1 MPTKNSRFLSVV
13 LVASSW
19 LLPAQAADA
28 PAQPQARSGIEEV
41 VVVFKCHYDIGFT
54 DSVPKVM
61 EAYRTTIMDKV
72 LQTAEVLN
80 QPEEPRKFSW
90 AIPGWPL
97 TQVLGAEQTPE
108 RRAKV
113 LAALRDG
120 TVSVLA
126 EPFTPETEVLELEDA
141 VQSLA
146 FSSRICRSAGLE
158 LPLSAKF
165 SDVPSQ
171 SWLLPTLL
179 HHAGIKFLHLGS
191 NPAAGVAKV
200 PPLFWWEGP
209 DGSRLLTAYTTD
221 YGSAEVPPAN
231 WPHRTWLAMLVNG
244 DNQGPQSADKVRE
257 RLDRIQKKFPNAKIT
272 VGSLDDFA
280 RAFLKNDA
288 DHLATLPVVRGDM
301 PDTWIHGLQS
311 MPIESALARRGRP
324 SLSVLGA
331 LDTSLHAWGLTPSP
345 VAPVLTA
352 AFEQSLLYGEH
363 TFGLDM
369 KKVGYRYGEEF
380 TKAYADGKYRSSDA
394 IFEVHRNYAR
404 TMTGLVEP
412 ALAERTS
419 ALAAAVAVSGPRLV
433 VVNPLPWTR
442 DAEVVCKVGET
453 TIAALRPAEGGPA
466 IPVTIADGTVRFLA
480 RDLPA
485 GGYRTYVP
493 VTVAPPVVTH
503 SGPAQTLA
511 NRFFRLTWSEAGV
524 TSVVDLRTGR
534 ELLRRGGVLG
544 QYRYELF
551 SAADVADY
559 TSTYLRSKADW
570 AFKDMGKFGLP
581 ADAAHAE
588 AAPTILTAKVETDAS
603 GQTLVL
609 TSAKEGILTDP
620 IRLSVRLPDDQPWIE
635 VAWTI
640 DNKTIDPW
648 PEAGWLNFPFAI
660 DQPKV
665 SLGRLGGPIDPAKD
679 VVPGTNRDVFC
690 LSTGLTVTG
699 ADGAGVGLCPLDSP
713 LVSLGRPGLWRYTQD
728 VRPAS
733 AEVFVNLFNN
743 QWSTNY
749 PLFVGGS
756 WTSRV
761 RLWTVAANASSES
774 ALITPSWEARSP
786 ALSAFSTAASGKLPP
801 TRSGLTVSRKG
812 VLVTAFAPD
821 TDAEGTVLRL
831 WEQAGVGGTCQVTLP
846 EGLTVNAVQPI
857 DLRGQLQGAPIPVR
871 MGTFEVTLVAYA
883 PRSLRLTIR

>member
-1 MPTKNSRFLSVV
+1 M
-13 LVASSW
+13 
-19 LLPAQAADA
+19 LLPTHAADA
-28 PAQPQARSGIEEV
+28 PTQPQARSGIEEV

-80 QPEEPRKFSW
+80 QPGAPLKFSW
-90 AIPGWPL
+90 AMPGWPL

-108 RRAKV
+108 RREKV
-113 LAALRDG
+113 LTALRNG
-120 TVSVLA
+120 TVSVMA
-126 EPFTPETEVLELEDA
+126 QPFTPETEVLELEDV

-146 FSSRICRSAGLE
+146 FSSRICRSAGLD

-179 HHAGIKFLHLGS
+179 HRAGIRFLHLGS

-221 YGSAEVPPAN
+221 YGSAEMPPAN

-272 VGSLDDFA
+272 AGSLDDFA

-288 DHLATLPVVRGDM
+288 ERLATLPVVRGDM

-311 MPIESALARRGRP
+311 MPVESALARRGRP
-324 SLSVLGA
+324 LLSVLGS
-331 LDTSLHAWGLTPSP
+331 LDTTLRAWGLSPSP

-380 TKAYADGKYRSSDA
+380 AKAYAEGKYRSSDA
-394 IFEVHRNYAR
+394 TFEVHRNYAR
-404 TMTGLVEP
+404 TMNGLVEP

-419 ALAAAVAVSGPRLV
+419 ALAAAVAVAGPRV
-433 VVNPLPWTR
+433 VVINPLPWTR
-442 DAEVVCKVGET
+442 DAEVVCNVDST
-453 TIAALRPAEGGPA
+453 AIVALRPAEGGPS
-466 IPVTIADGTVRFLA
+466 IPVTVTDGTVRFLA

-485 GGYRTYVP
+485 SGYRTYVP
-493 VTVAPPVVTH
+493 VTTAPPIAARNA
-503 SGPAQTLA
+503 PAKTLA
-511 NRFFRLTWSEAGV
+511 NRFFRLTWGDAGV

-534 ELLRRGGVLG
+534 ELLRPGGVLG
-544 QYRYELF
+544 QYRYERF
-551 SAADVADY
+551 STAEVSRY
-559 TSTYLRSKADW
+559 TSTYLRSKAAW
-570 AFKDMGKFGLP
+570 ALKDMGKFGLP
-581 ADAAHAE
+581 ADVPYAE
-588 AAPTILTAKVETDAS
+588 ASPSVLAAKVETDAS

-609 TSAKEGILTDP
+609 TSAREGILPDS

-640 DNKTIDPW
+640 ENKTIDPW
-648 PEAGWLNFPFAI
+648 PEAGWLNFPFGI

-690 LSTGLTVTG
+690 LSTGLTITG
-699 ADGAGVGLCPLDSP
+699 ADGAGVGLCPLDSS
-713 LVSLGRPGLWRYTQD
+713 LVSLGRTGLWRYTQD
-728 VRPAS
+728 AQPAS
-733 AEVFVNLFNN
+733 SEVFVNLFNN

-761 RLWTVAANASSES
+761 RLWTVAPKASSES

-786 ALSAFSTAASGKLPP
+786 ALAAFSTAPSGKLPP
-801 TRSGLTVSRKG
+801 TRSGLTISRKG

-846 EGLTVNAVQPI
+846 EGLKVSAVQPI
-857 DLRGQLQGAPIPVR
+857 DLRGQPQGAPIPVR
-871 MGTFEVTLVAYA
+871 KGAFEVTLDAYA
-883 PRSLRLTIR
+883 PSSLRLIVR